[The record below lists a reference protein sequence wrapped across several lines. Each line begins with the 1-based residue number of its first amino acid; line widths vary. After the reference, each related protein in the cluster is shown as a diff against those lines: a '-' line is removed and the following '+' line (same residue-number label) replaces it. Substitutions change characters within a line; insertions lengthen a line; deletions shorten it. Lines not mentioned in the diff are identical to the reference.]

1 MEIKWALHRVSWRT
15 GVFVCLFLIN
25 NLHSNHCPPPS
36 LEELVFDKNKIDK
49 LVAKL
54 NNEIVIQINKVRDV
68 KGSII

>member
-1 MEIKWALHRVSWRT
+1 
-15 GVFVCLFLIN
+15 VFVCLFLIN